1 MGEPEEEVAE
11 PEPVPE
17 VVEEEE
23 VVEEPKSQTFYG
35 YGGQHYYDSR
45 DQFARHEEILSGLH
59 DEVNDLGFGEH
70 SRRNDNQIREFGFH
84 SGQNSFFDSDKDD
97 DEEKPAKKSGG
108 FIDFGDWGW

>member
-1 MGEPEEEVAE
+1 MEEEQE
-11 PEPVPE
+11 Q
-17 VVEEEE
+17 EEEF
-23 VVEEPKSQTFYG
+23 VEEPKRQNFYG

-70 SRRNDNQIREFGFH
+70 SRRNDIREFGFH